1 MEPTTALVDV
11 GGGAVGQLPSVRSLE
26 TLHNALSLRQL
37 DEFLERVV
45 STNYRPTQSLTSS
58 LQTIS
63 QASNNNG
70 GISSRY
76 GDPPSNGERAG
87 SLDSTICCDDSGG
100 NEEPSPPLGSKPCRG
115 GFSPSSS
122 NSCSNSCCFME
133 MKDGQLSL
141 YTEPIIVRRHSPSS
155 QHHLPSA
162 PPLDSLEGS
171 GVGAVYS
178 GYSGPPSFV
187 SSAPSSPLFTS
198 GEPSTEFSIARP
210 ILTGQIVGSV
220 TNLYQGESSDADG
233 SGSGGGG
240 SGREN
245 TGGDKPYS
253 FGWENM

>member
-1 MEPTTALVDV
+1 VNCDDLKPFLPVEPTTALVDV
-11 GGGAVGQLPSVRSLE
+11 SGAGAVGQLPSVRSLE

-45 STNYRPTQSLTSS
+45 STNYRPTASLTSS

-70 GISSRY
+70 GISSTY
-76 GDPPSNGERAG
+76 GGSGGSCNVERAG
-87 SLDSTICCDDSGG
+87 SLDSTICCDGSGG

-162 PPLDSLEGS
+162 PPLDSLEGCA
-171 GVGAVYS
+171 GGDGGVYS

-198 GEPSTEFSIARP
+198 GEASTEFFDR
-210 ILTGQIVGSV
+210 
-220 TNLYQGESSDADG
+220 
-233 SGSGGGG
+233 
-240 SGREN
+240 
-245 TGGDKPYS
+245 
-253 FGWENM
+253 